1 MLGSDEVAFEEGVRD
16 LILESQERL
25 NLSMPLSWRESAGAI
40 FSAYD
45 YTQSGH
51 IDLEAF
57 SVLFHTVDSLCT
69 PEYTCRQFDT
79 AGGRA
84 PHIDLGCFERWM
96 MLQFSEL
103 NNAEFAAKATLLLKA
118 VQPPA
123 VLSHWG
129 ADSAAPSLLKQRL
142 NSLIAQTDLSA
153 NTTADRPKATAHLK
167 HRGAAPPVWKVGCR
181 ASIEELIGVV
191 WLQTLY
197 DKEQRRTS

>member
-1 MLGSDEVAFEEGVRD
+1 MMLGSDEAVFEEGVRD

-25 NLSMPLSWRESAGAI
+25 NLSMPLSWREQAAAI
-40 FSAYD
+40 FSTYD
-45 YTQSGH
+45 YTQSGY

-57 SVLFHTVDSLCT
+57 STLFHTIDSLCA

-84 PHIDLGCFERWM
+84 PSIDLSCFERWV

-103 NNAEFAAKATLLLKA
+103 TNAEFEAKAKLLLKA

-129 ADSAAPSLLKQRL
+129 PGSAAPSLLKQRL
-142 NSLIAQTDLSA
+142 DSLVAQAHQSA
-153 NTTADRPKATAHLK
+153 NTTADRPSATAHLK
-167 HRGAAPPVWKVGCR
+167 HRGAAPPVWQ
-181 ASIEELIGVV
+181 VV
-191 WLQTLY
+191 
-197 DKEQRRTS
+197 